1 MILNLFDKLVFATL
15 LLVMFQ
21 VPVFS
26 DHYLQF
32 ISGYY
37 KATENMV
44 EDYRTNARRHGY
56 ANVENMIDDFLVNSN
71 PAVRSDAIQKQKI
84 LADYH
89 SLKQDVATL
98 KHGNFFEKA
107 WFIAQPANWQ
117 RADKV
122 RENFKPGI
130 PLESSALAY
139 SLLSALL
146 LSAAI
151 TALARHLKKMLVSKV
166 RNSRTTNSTQGQP

>member
-1 MILNLFDKLVFATL
+1 MILNLFDKLIFATL

-37 KATENMV
+37 EATENVV
-44 EDYRTNARRHGY
+44 EDYRTNAHRHGY
-56 ANVENMIDDFLVNSN
+56 ANVESMIDDFLVNSN
-71 PAVRSDAIQKQKI
+71 PAVRSDALQKQKI

-89 SLKQDVATL
+89 SLKRDIATL
-98 KHGNFFEKA
+98 KHGNFFQRA
-107 WFIAQPANWQ
+107 WFIAQPVNWQ
-117 RADKV
+117 RSDKV

-130 PLESSALAY
+130 PLASSDLAY
-139 SLLSALL
+139 SLLLAFLVSALL
-146 LSAAI
+146 TGCARWLLKLFKLSHQRI
-151 TALARHLKKMLVSKV
+151 MIR
-166 RNSRTTNSTQGQP
+166 